1 MWDLR
6 QKQWG
11 NLAFDYVVNPQ
22 RDPEWTWWILKEGGK
37 RLKDTHRRYQ
47 LFLKAVALLYVMIWK
62 HLNIDSQ
69 DKSSPQF
76 FCMYLLL
83 TDAHL
88 FSLSPLLLQK
98 QKKQK
103 TQRNNRFPCI
113 LCSHSDHLLTLMH
126 VQGKCVWH
134 KKPSSLSLSSL
145 FPISFTNTLRTQNVK
160 AAEQHNHV
168 STLVV
173 THF

>member
-103 TQRNNRFPCI
+103 PQNKQQIPLHIVQSQWSFAYFDACPRQVCVTQKALF
-113 LCSHSDHLLTLMH
+113 SF
-126 VQGKCVWH
+126 
-134 KKPSSLSLSSL
+134 SL
-145 FPISFTNTLRTQNVK
+145 FSFSNQFHKHTKNTKCKSSRT
-160 AAEQHNHV
+160 A
-168 STLVV
+168 
-173 THF
+173 